1 MGSIYPTFQPFFVGS
16 KTERRKQMKK
26 ENVNVVIK
34 NKSHSRESLSGIYNA
49 CGCKIKEN
57 ASMNKYVEDP
67 RQHSSGM
74 IPNLMG
80 FTLIELLVVVL
91 IIGILAAVALPQY
104 QKAVNKTRLTQVISN
119 INVIQ
124 KAVDVYL
131 LNYGFGEDYT
141 FLLPADDEVMKGP
154 LDIGLDSLCQETRFG
169 YCVYNGVQYQV
180 TIEEMDGE
188 MVAFITVQN
197 AISDSP
203 HWGLQLY
210 SIKKSSTQTWENTCY
225 WGEGM
230 PSEYL
235 CQTLFAQGWK
245 DGGEW

>member
-1 MGSIYPTFQPFFVGS
+1 
-16 KTERRKQMKK
+16 MKK
-26 ENVNVVIK
+26 NVIIK
-34 NKSHSRESLSGIYNA
+34 QECHSRVSLSGIYNA
-49 CGCKIKEN
+49 CRCHNEKKALLN
-57 ASMNKYVEDP
+57 RCVEDP
-67 RQHSSGM
+67 RQKPSGM
-74 IPNLMG
+74 TPNLITAHG

-91 IIGILAAVALPQY
+91 IIGILAAVAVPQY

-131 LNYGFGEDYT
+131 LNYGFGEDDT
-141 FLLPADDEVMKGP
+141 FILPASDEVMKGL
-154 LDIGLDSLCQETRFG
+154 LDIGLDSLCQEIRYG
-169 YCVYNGVQYQV
+169 NCVYNGIQYQV

-188 MVAFITVQN
+188 MVAFITVTN

-203 HWGLQLY
+203 HWGLRLY

-225 WGEGM
+225 WGEGV